1 MALRSHTV
9 LRWTDSWRP
18 FCPGRAAALAVFAC
32 AVSLAATGSAN
43 ARGPCWERVV
53 SDWSADNRIS
63 GTYTAV
69 CYREA
74 LAKLPEDLRTY
85 SSAADDIRR
94 GLQKQLARA
103 PVAATVAANPAD
115 GGGDNRGLLVLGLV
129 LAGVLAIAVVA
140 IR

>member
-1 MALRSHTV
+1 MRGSL
-9 LRWTDSWRP
+9 
-18 FCPGRAAALAVFAC
+18 LAVVFAC
-32 AVSLAATGSAN
+32 AVSLVAAGSAD

-85 SSAADDIRR
+85 SSAPDDIRR
-94 GLQKQLARA
+94 GLQKQLARS
-103 PVAATVAANPAD
+103 PVAAPAVAQPA
-115 GGGDNRGLLVLGLV
+115 GGSNDRYLVVFGLV
-129 LAGVLAIAVVA
+129 LVAVLAVAVVA